1 MGTMSE
7 IAENQYDILI
17 AGSGFAGSL
26 AALIFHNMGFKVCLI
41 EKGQHPRFAIGE
53 SSTPIADI
61 ILRELALKYNLPWL
75 QDFSRYGSW
84 QKSHP
89 EIVCGLKRGFSFF
102 KHYPGE
108 KFATDYNHK
117 NELLVAASSDD
128 IQSDTNW
135 LRSDFDAFLVNKIK
149 ETNITYFDFTE
160 IVSAK
165 RDEQWE
171 FQTYRLA
178 EIISMHASFFIDA
191 SGGDGLLKKIMGV
204 TSSSDGFL
212 TDSFALFSH
221 FDNVPRWTEML
232 QKDGIP
238 TKDFPYNPDNSAL
251 HQILDEGW
259 LWQLRFNDGR
269 TSLGLV
275 LDNHQPS
282 FKNIQTEEIWNH
294 IIEKYP
300 SISKITEGASLSP
313 QPGKIIRSGRLQRK
327 AEQCYGKG
335 WAALPNT
342 AGFVDPLFSTGIAH
356 SLSGIKKIADIFY
369 HNRKNENL
377 LYLGLKEYEKKIFEE
392 LKLMD
397 LLISGSYKTMAHF
410 DLFNAWS
417 MLYFATTIAYEQRLL
432 KGELPGYFLNADSL
446 FISDIVQKSYSDLL
460 EIIKQKEPSVED
472 ISRFTQ
478 LIRERIKPINTA
490 GLLDPLF
497 KNMYHHSA
505 ATL

>member
-1 MGTMSE
+1 MSE
-7 IAENQYDILI
+7 IADNQYDILI

-26 AALIFHNMGFKVCLI
+26 TALIFYNMDFKVCLI

-61 ILRELALKYNLPWL
+61 ILRELALKYNMPWL
-75 QDFSRYGSW
+75 HDFSRYGSW
-84 QKSHP
+84 QKSHS

-108 KFATDYNHK
+108 KFTTDNNHK

-128 IQSDTNW
+128 LQSDTNW

-149 ETNITYFDFTE
+149 ETNITYFDLTD

-165 RDEQWE
+165 RDKQWE
-171 FQTYRLA
+171 FQTSRL
-178 EIISMHASFFIDA
+178 EKIISIHASFFIDA
-191 SGGDGLLKKIMGV
+191 TGGDGLLKKIMGV
-204 TSSSDGFL
+204 TSSSDEFL

-238 TKDFPYNPDNSAL
+238 TKDFPYDPDNSAL

-259 LWQLRFNDGR
+259 LWQLRFNNGR

-275 LDNHQPS
+275 LNNHLQS

-313 QPGKIIRSGRLQRK
+313 QPGKMIRSGRLQRK

-335 WAALPNT
+335 WVALPNT

-369 HNRKNENL
+369 HNRKNEDL
-377 LYLGLKEYEKKIFEE
+377 LYEGLKEYEKKIFEE

-397 LLISGSYKTMAHF
+397 LLIAGSYKTMDHF
-410 DLFNAWS
+410 ELFNSWS
-417 MLYFATTIAYEQRLL
+417 MLYFTATIAYEKRLL
-432 KGELPGYFLNADSL
+432 KGEPSGYFLNADSSY
-446 FISDIVQKSYSDLL
+446 ISDIVEKSYSDLL
-460 EIIKQKEPSVED
+460 GIIERQKPSKED
-472 ISRFTQ
+472 VRRITQ
-478 LIRERIKPINTA
+478 MIKNRIEPINTA
-490 GLLDPLF
+490 GLLDPSF
-497 KNMYHHSA
+497 KNMYHHTA
-505 ATL
+505 ASL